1 MGQINNNILG
11 NTLGRTTHINVIQ
24 TDNLNI
30 SGHLLRWEDVVIQIS
45 NISMISTAELQKV
58 QFPFISVALIFI
70 GLVLIKLNFLLT
82 VIFIGIG
89 GFLIYAWYS
98 ESQRTKDFKYL
109 HIHLNSGR
117 AFSILF
123 ENPVFLNRVL
133 NIFAEIFEDGG
144 QIVSG
149 DIHIDIRNCNV
160 DNNSSI
166 INTINEIK

>member
-1 MGQINNNILG
+1 MGQINNNILR
-11 NTLGRTTHINVIQ
+11 NILGGITHINVIQ
-24 TDNLNI
+24 TNNLNI
-30 SGHLLRWEDVVIQIS
+30 SGH
-45 NISMISTAELQKV
+45 
-58 QFPFISVALIFI
+58 FISVVLILI

>member
-1 MGQINNNILG
+1 MGQINNNILRNILG
-11 NTLGRTTHINVIQ
+11 GRTHTNVIQ
-24 TDNLNI
+24 TNNLNI

-45 NISMISTAELQKV
+45 NISMISTAELQKL
-58 QFPFISVALIFI
+58 QFPFVSITLILI
-70 GLVLIKLNFLLT
+70 GLVLIKLNFLLA
-82 VIFIGIG
+82 VIFVGVG

-98 ESQRTKDFKYL
+98 ENQRTKDFKYL

-144 QIVSG
+144 QIISG
-149 DIHIDIRNCNV
+149 DIHIDIKNCNV

-166 INTINEIK
+166 IGTINEVK